1 MTRLLSRFVL
11 ALGFRPVPA
20 PPPPAQLAF
29 RLETAGRANLAMQA
43 AAAALM
49 LEVAAASAGKRGGA

>member
-1 MTRLLSRFVL
+1 MARLLSRFVRRI
-11 ALGFRPVPA
+11 GFRPVECPPA
-20 PPPPAQLAF
+20 PAQLAF